1 MRSAPLKTAGIA
13 GRFEL
18 RERRYVS
25 QTNPAPAGPQKDAA
39 YAAAQA
45 SLRQVEKASQEAF
58 ELTTPWLVDVG
69 NWIFAGLIAF
79 ILVVMAPLITAPS
92 VDQAL
97 TIAIVALALS
107 VPLDLAGLV
116 MLRLIQDMT
125 HIGFSEEW
133 ARAFQ
138 NAGLPMGEQL
148 ASPQAREA
156 QRKKRATIVLRYAFT
171 VLVLSVLLTLTGLTA
186 ALWHVAWWIGVG
198 FLAMSVVSLGIVVAA
213 MATLGPRE
221 SPADW
226 ERQRRYWDEMV
237 KQAQMQAQAEAAQVQ
252 AQAEAQAA
260 QAQTQSGTD
269 DRRS

>member
-1 MRSAPLKTAGIA
+1 MSR
-13 GRFEL
+13 
-18 RERRYVS
+18 
-25 QTNPAPAGPQKDAA
+25 TNPVSPEPQKDAA

-45 SLRQVEKASQEAF
+45 SLRQVEKASEEAF

-79 ILVVMAPLITAPS
+79 ILVVMAPLITAPA

-138 NAGLPMGEQL
+138 NAGLPLGEQL
-148 ASPQAREA
+148 ATPQAREA
-156 QRKKRATIVLRYAFT
+156 QRKKRATIVLRYALT
-171 VLVLSVLLTLTGLTA
+171 VLMLSVLLTLTGLTA
-186 ALWHVAWWIGVG
+186 ALWHVAWWIGVV
-198 FLAMSVVSLGIVVAA
+198 FLAMTVVSLGIVVAA

-221 SPADW
+221 SPADRD
-226 ERQRRYWDEMV
+226 RQRRYWDEMV
-237 KQAQMQAQAEAAQVQ
+237 KQAQMQAQTEAAQAEAAQAQ
-252 AQAEAQAA
+252 AQA
-260 QAQTQSGTD
+260 QSGPD
-269 DRRS
+269 NQKG